1 MINRWRIGLDR
12 SKFALLKNS
21 LLSKNLTNFPRF
33 PLFSSLRV
41 CKKVRFFVHFSLL
54 LIYYFFFSKLIFRHR
69 TDYVEVWNTFFA
81 AHESKICRVSM
92 ISKFNAT
99 EKNGCNA
106 MNSRFSNSFA
116 LESLLYTNSRIF
128 RFRRWK
134 YRLIF
139 V

>member
-12 SKFALLKNS
+12 SKFALSRSWKI
-21 LLSKNLTNFPRF
+21 LSSRKIWLIFLDF
-33 PLFSSLRV
+33 LYFRV

-99 EKNGCNA
+99 E
-106 MNSRFSNSFA
+106 SRKMAATLWIVVSLIPLPSNRCFIRI
-116 LESLLYTNSRIF
+116 LEY
-128 RFRRWK
+128 
-134 YRLIF
+134 F
-139 V
+139 VFEDENIV